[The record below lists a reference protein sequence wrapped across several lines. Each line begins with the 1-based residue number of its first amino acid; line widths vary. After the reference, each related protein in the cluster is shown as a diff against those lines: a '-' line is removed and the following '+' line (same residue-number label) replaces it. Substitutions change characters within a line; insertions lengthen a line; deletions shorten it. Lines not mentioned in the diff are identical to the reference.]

1 MKWMWVC
8 KLCRIN
14 PSVNLSSLWRTLLF
28 TFEGTKVWSVQG
40 AFLWDWWTGT
50 FIWFAGG
57 WFGTSLDEASVKP
70 RWKTH
75 WERLLIYGLK
85 LNFHRYIGQLRR
97 LSPPHR
103 KTPWR
108 PLFIYKWHH
117 VRKTITCTPSATI
130 RTSRRTVVVE
140 RHGRRRTVLLVC
152 NKVTN
157 DDRTV
162 I

>member
-1 MKWMWVC
+1 MPPC
-8 KLCRIN
+8 ETDEQER
-14 PSVNLSSLWRTLLF
+14 LF
-28 TFEGTKVWSVQG
+28 GS
-40 AFLWDWWTGT
+40 
-50 FIWFAGG
+50 GG
-57 WFGTSLDEASVKP
+57 WFGTSLDEASMKL
-70 RWKTH
+70 RWKTR

-108 PLFIYKWHH
+108 PLFVYKWRH
-117 VRKTITCTPSATI
+117 VRTTTTCTPSATI
-130 RTSRRTVVVE
+130 RTSRGTVVVE

-157 DDRTV
+157 DERTV
-162 I
+162 VSSRLLQMIELSTNHQKTKMCYKGRKKLG

>member
-1 MKWMWVC
+1 MPTTQMTNSRTTRSHTHTNDSTFRGFFLLLQIRARCLPVRLMKRNVY
-8 KLCRIN
+8 
-14 PSVNLSSLWRTLLF
+14 
-28 TFEGTKVWSVQG
+28 
-40 AFLWDWWTGT
+40 
-50 FIWFAGG
+50 WFAGG

-108 PLFIYKWHH
+108 PLFVYKWRH
-117 VRKTITCTPSATI
+117 VRTTTTCTPSATI
-130 RTSRRTVVVE
+130 RTSRRTVVVQ

-162 I
+162 V